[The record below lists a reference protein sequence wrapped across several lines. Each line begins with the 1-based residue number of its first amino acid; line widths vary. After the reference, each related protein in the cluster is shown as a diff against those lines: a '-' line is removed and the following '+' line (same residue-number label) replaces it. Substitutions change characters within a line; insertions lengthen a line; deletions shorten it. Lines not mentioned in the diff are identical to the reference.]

1 MKLFGTPQSRGF
13 ALLAVSVAVAV
24 SACTPSPSG
33 SAAPSSTGAAS
44 SSSASPAPSPS
55 GTASS
60 ASSTPSPETTGFTES
75 SAPDP
80 NATATV
86 NALVPGFPEKLIPV
100 MPKTSVRSSSFDK
113 NASLAT
119 VALVGT
125 IKAPP
130 QGVVDYYKSSLEAQG
145 FKLVPGP
152 EAVGNVTSLDFVR
165 GDGETVNVSIM
176 QKEGVS
182 TFTIGANV
190 AAGSI
195 K

>member
-1 MKLFGTPQSRGF
+1 M
-13 ALLAVSVAVAV
+13 
-24 SACTPSPSG
+24 
-33 SAAPSSTGAAS
+33 
-44 SSSASPAPSPS
+44 
-55 GTASS
+55 
-60 ASSTPSPETTGFTES
+60 
-75 SAPDP
+75 
-80 NATATV
+80 
-86 NALVPGFPEKLIPV
+86 NALVPGFPEQLIPV

-113 NASLAT
+113 SASLAT

-130 QGVVDYYKSSLEAQG
+130 QGVVDYYKASLEAQG

-152 EAVGNVTSLDFVR
+152 EAVGNVTSLDFIR
-165 GDGETVNVSIM
+165 GDGETVNVSVR

-190 AAGSI
+190 ASGSV

>member
-1 MKLFGTPQSRGF
+1 
-13 ALLAVSVAVAV
+13 
-24 SACTPSPSG
+24 
-33 SAAPSSTGAAS
+33 
-44 SSSASPAPSPS
+44 
-55 GTASS
+55 
-60 ASSTPSPETTGFTES
+60 
-75 SAPDP
+75 
-80 NATATV
+80 
-86 NALVPGFPEKLIPV
+86 

-119 VALVGT
+119 VALVGA

-165 GDGETVNVSIM
+165 GDGETVNVSIT

>member
-13 ALLAVSVAVAV
+13 ALLAVSIAVAV
-24 SACTPSPSG
+24 SACTPSPGG
-33 SAAPSSTGAAS
+33 SAGQ
-44 SSSASPAPSPS
+44 SPS
-55 GTASS
+55 GTSTPSAPSSSTATPGSSPSGSASAS
-60 ASSTPSPETTGFTES
+60 ASSTASGSETPAAG
-75 SAPDP
+75 
-80 NATATV
+80 ATATV
-86 NALVPGFPEKLIPV
+86 GALVPGFPEQLIPV

-125 IKAPP
+125 VKAPP
-130 QGVVDYYKSSLEAQG
+130 EGVVDYYKASLEAQG
-145 FKLVPGP
+145 FAVVPGP
-152 EAVGNVTSLDFVR
+152 EAVGNVTSIDFIR
-165 GDGETVNVSIM
+165 GDGETVNVSVR